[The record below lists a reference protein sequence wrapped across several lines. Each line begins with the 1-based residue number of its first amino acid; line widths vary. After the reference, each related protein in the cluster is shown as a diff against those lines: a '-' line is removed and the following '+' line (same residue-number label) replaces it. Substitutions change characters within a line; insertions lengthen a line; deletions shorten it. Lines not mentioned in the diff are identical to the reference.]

1 MALQERGILLDK
13 TISLLKQAST
23 DTEKLDVMR
32 TAKAGDTTSN
42 MPYTVQNISDLLVDV
57 EDKGLCLRLHL
68 LAQLWETHISIV
80 DVSHKRLGIQGVICL
95 RERALMMNTANTLSV
110 WTKVVYNGCES
121 VWGKMYGKSF

>member
-68 LAQLWETHISIV
+68 LAQL
-80 DVSHKRLGIQGVICL
+80 
-95 RERALMMNTANTLSV
+95 
-110 WTKVVYNGCES
+110 
-121 VWGKMYGKSF
+121 